1 MMQHLSKKF
10 PLDIQKISKEETR
23 SYFENKTTTIFGP
36 PGTGKTHTL
45 LSIVEKHLD
54 EGYRP
59 EEIGYFAYTKKA
71 ANEAIDRATSKFE
84 YEEKDFEWFRTLH
97 SMAFKQLNL
106 TTKSVMK
113 DRDYK
118 VLGKTLQIKEFLN
131 ANSQIEDNGQS
142 MQKNPFMRIIELARN
157 NMVNIDTQWR
167 RSQGHVEGGFEELER
182 IYGTYI
188 KYKQEHELYDFND
201 MLLELVNEG
210 VVPSLPVI
218 IIDEAQDL
226 SMLQWYAVILLAKS
240 TKHIYIAGDDDQA
253 IFKWA
258 GAIPE
263 MLMRTPGNKKV
274 LNQSFRIPKR
284 VYDVAESVA
293 NKIKVRVKKEWSPT
307 SKTGDV
313 SHYSSIEYV
322 PFNKDG
328 EYYVLARTKY
338 VLQKVEEYFKR
349 EGIIYNRFNK
359 NKSISEKVCYAI
371 NCWNKLVNGD
381 TISLGGAKNM
391 YKYIPGDGPIKRGFK
406 TWDKAL
412 EDDIVVSYNDLVNN
426 HGLRVPKDLAWNDV
440 LTLINED
447 IILYIRKCERRG
459 QDINAI
465 PKIKILTIH
474 GSKGGEADN
483 VVLLSELSRKSHT
496 SLLKNGDDER
506 RVFYTG
512 ITRTKR
518 NLFLVRSSNDYE
530 YSEMFLRQNFG
541 LNRIEH
547 AD

>member
-1 MMQHLSKKF
+1 MMLHLSKKF

-113 DRDYK
+113 DRNYK
-118 VLGKTLQIKEFLN
+118 ELGKKLQIKEFLN
-131 ANSQIEDNGQS
+131 ANNQIEDNGQS

-157 NMVNIDTQWR
+157 NMVNINTQWR

-182 IYGTYI
+182 IYETYI
-188 KYKQEHELYDFND
+188 DYKQEHELYDFND

-313 SHYSSIEYV
+313 THYSSIEYV
-322 PFNKDG
+322 PFDKDG

-426 HGLRVPKDLAWNDV
+426 HGLRVPKDLSWNDV

-447 IILYIRKCERRG
+447 VILYIRKCERRG
-459 QDINAI
+459 QDINSI

-483 VVLLSELSRKSHT
+483 VVLLSELSRKSYT

-512 ITRTKR
+512 ITRTKK

-541 LNRIEH
+541 LNRREY

>member
-1 MMQHLSKKF
+1 
-10 PLDIQKISKEETR
+10 
-23 SYFENKTTTIFGP
+23 
-36 PGTGKTHTL
+36 
-45 LSIVEKHLD
+45 
-54 EGYRP
+54 
-59 EEIGYFAYTKKA
+59 
-71 ANEAIDRATSKFE
+71 
-84 YEEKDFEWFRTLH
+84 
-97 SMAFKQLNL
+97 
-106 TTKSVMK
+106 
-113 DRDYK
+113 
-118 VLGKTLQIKEFLN
+118 
-131 ANSQIEDNGQS
+131 
-142 MQKNPFMRIIELARN
+142 
-157 NMVNIDTQWR
+157 
-167 RSQGHVEGGFEELER
+167 
-182 IYGTYI
+182 
-188 KYKQEHELYDFND
+188 

-440 LTLINED
+440 LILINED
-447 IILYIRKCERRG
+447 VILYIRKCERRG

-512 ITRTKR
+512 ITRTKK

>member
-1 MMQHLSKKF
+1 MQHLSKKF

-113 DRDYK
+113 DRNYK
-118 VLGKTLQIKEFLN
+118 ELGKKLQIKEFLN
-131 ANSQIEDNGQS
+131 ANNQIEDNGQS

-157 NMVNIDTQWR
+157 NMVNINTQWR

-182 IYGTYI
+182 IYETYI
-188 KYKQEHELYDFND
+188 DYKQEHELYDFND

-371 NCWNKLVNGD
+371 NCWNKLINGD

-391 YKYIPGDGPIKRGFK
+391 YKYIAGDGPIKRGFK

-447 IILYIRKCERRG
+447 VILYIRKCERRG

-512 ITRTKR
+512 ITRTKK

-541 LNRIEH
+541 LNRREH

>member
-1 MMQHLSKKF
+1 MQHLSKKF
-10 PLDIQKISKEETR
+10 PLDIQKVGKEEIR
-23 SYFENKTTTIFGP
+23 SYFQDKTTTIFGP

-45 LSIVEKHLD
+45 LSIVEKHLE

-71 ANEAIDRATSKFE
+71 ANEAIDRATSKFD

-106 TTKSVMK
+106 STQSVMK
-113 DRDYK
+113 DRHYK
-118 VLGKTLQIKEFLN
+118 ALGKLLQIKEFLN
-131 ANSQIEDNGQS
+131 TNSQIEDTGQS

-157 NMVNIDTQWR
+157 NMVNIDVQWR
-167 RSQGHVEGGFEELER
+167 KSEEHVEGGFPELER
-182 IYGTYI
+182 IFETYI
-188 KYKQEHELYDFND
+188 DYKVEHELYDFND

-210 VVPSLPVI
+210 SVPSLPVI

-274 LNQSFRIPKR
+274 LNQSFRIPQR

-293 NKIKVRVKKEWSPT
+293 NKIKVRVKKEWEPT
-307 SKTGDV
+307 EEAGEV
-313 SHYSSIEYV
+313 LHYSSIEYV
-322 PFNKDG
+322 PFDKDG

-359 NKSISEKVCYAI
+359 NKSISEKICYAI
-371 NCWNKLVNGD
+371 NCWNKLVRGEE
-381 TISLGGAKNM
+381 ISLGGAKNM
-391 YKYIPGDGPIKRGFK
+391 YKYISSGPEHIQKGFK

-412 EDDIVVSYNDLVNN
+412 EDDIVVTYNNLFEN
-426 HGLRVPKDLAWNDV
+426 HGLRVPEELLWYEALN
-440 LTLINED
+440 LINED
-447 IILYIRKCERRG
+447 VVMYIRKCERRG

-483 VVLLSELSRKSHT
+483 VVLLSELSRKSYT

-512 ITRTKR
+512 ITRTKK

-530 YSEMFLRQNFG
+530 YSEMFLRQNFR
-541 LNRIEH
+541 LNRKEY
-547 AD
+547 AN

>member
-10 PLDIQKISKEETR
+10 PLDIQKIGKEETR

-131 ANSQIEDNGQS
+131 ANIQIEDNGQS

-240 TKHIYIAGDDDQA
+240 TKHIYIASDDDQA

>member
-1 MMQHLSKKF
+1 MQHLSKKF

-23 SYFENKTTTIFGP
+23 SYFENKKTTIFGP

-131 ANSQIEDNGQS
+131 ANIQIEDNGQS

-426 HGLRVPKDLAWNDV
+426 HGLRIPKDLAWNDV

>member
-1 MMQHLSKKF
+1 MQHLSKKF
-10 PLDIQKISKEETR
+10 PLDIQKVGEEEIR
-23 SYFENKTTTIFGP
+23 SYFQDKTTTIFGP

-45 LSIVEKHLD
+45 LSIVEKHLE

-71 ANEAIDRATSKFE
+71 ANEAIDRATSKFD

-106 TTKSVMK
+106 STQSVMK
-113 DRDYK
+113 DRHYK
-118 VLGKTLQIKEFLN
+118 ALGKLLQIKEFLN
-131 ANSQIEDNGQS
+131 TNSQIEDTGQS

-157 NMVNIDTQWR
+157 NMVNIDVQWR
-167 RSQGHVEGGFEELER
+167 KSEDHVEGGFPELER
-182 IYGTYI
+182 IYETYI
-188 KYKQEHELYDFND
+188 DYKVEHELYDFND

-210 VVPSLPVI
+210 SVPSLPVI

-274 LNQSFRIPKR
+274 LNQSFRIPQR
-284 VYDVAESVA
+284 VYNVAESVA
-293 NKIKVRVKKEWSPT
+293 NKIKVRVKKEWEPT
-307 SKTGDV
+307 EEAGEV
-313 SHYSSIEYV
+313 LHYSSIEYV
-322 PFNKDG
+322 PFDKDG

-371 NCWNKLVNGD
+371 NCWNKLVRGEE
-381 TISLGGAKNM
+381 ISLGGAKNM
-391 YKYIPGDGPIKRGFK
+391 YKYISSGPEHIEKGFK

-412 EDDIVVSYNDLVNN
+412 EDDIVVTYNNLFEN
-426 HGLRVPKDLAWNDV
+426 HGLRVPTELLWHEALN
-440 LTLINED
+440 LINED
-447 IILYIRKCERRG
+447 VVMYIRKCERRG

-483 VVLLSELSRKSHT
+483 VVLLSELSRKSYT

-512 ITRTKR
+512 ITRTKK

-530 YSEMFLRQNFG
+530 YSEMFLRQNFR
-541 LNRIEH
+541 LNREEY
-547 AD
+547 AN

>member
-1 MMQHLSKKF
+1 MQHLSKKF
-10 PLDIQKISKEETR
+10 PLDIQKVGKEEVR
-23 SYFENKTTTIFGP
+23 SYFHDKTTTIFGP

-45 LSIVEKHLD
+45 LSIVEKHLE

-71 ANEAIDRATSKFE
+71 ANEAIDRATSKFN

-106 TTKSVMK
+106 STQSVMK
-113 DRDYK
+113 DRHYK
-118 VLGKTLQIKEFLN
+118 ALGKLLQIKEFLN
-131 ANSQIEDNGQS
+131 TNSQIEDTGQS
-142 MQKNPFMRIIELARN
+142 MQKNPFMRIIEMARN
-157 NMVNIDTQWR
+157 NMVNIDVQWR
-167 RSQGHVEGGFEELER
+167 KSEDHVEGGFPELER
-182 IYGTYI
+182 IYETYI
-188 KYKQEHELYDFND
+188 DYKVEHELYDFND

-210 VVPSLPVI
+210 SVPSLPVI

-274 LNQSFRIPKR
+274 LNQSFRIPQR

-293 NKIKVRVKKEWSPT
+293 NKIKVRVKKEWEPT
-307 SKTGDV
+307 EEAGEV
-313 SHYSSIEYV
+313 LHYSSIEYV
-322 PFNKDG
+322 PFDKDG

-371 NCWNKLVNGD
+371 NCWNKLVRGEE
-381 TISLGGAKNM
+381 ISLGGAKNM
-391 YKYIPGDGPIKRGFK
+391 YKYISSGPEHIEKGFK

-412 EDDIVVSYNDLVNN
+412 EDDIVVTYNNLFEN
-426 HGLRVPKDLAWNDV
+426 HGLRVPEELLWYEALN
-440 LTLINED
+440 LINED
-447 IILYIRKCERRG
+447 VVMYIRKCERRG

-483 VVLLSELSRKSHT
+483 VVLLSELSRKSYT

-512 ITRTKR
+512 ITRTKK

-530 YSEMFLRQNFG
+530 YSEMFLRQNFR
-541 LNRIEH
+541 LNREEY
-547 AD
+547 AN

>member
-1 MMQHLSKKF
+1 MQHLSKKF
-10 PLDIQKISKEETR
+10 PLDIQKVGKEEVR
-23 SYFENKTTTIFGP
+23 SYFHDKTTTIFGP

-45 LSIVEKHLD
+45 LSIVEKHLE

-71 ANEAIDRATSKFE
+71 ANEAIDRATSKFN

-106 TTKSVMK
+106 STQSVMK
-113 DRDYK
+113 DRHYK
-118 VLGKTLQIKEFLN
+118 ALGKLLQIKEFLN
-131 ANSQIEDNGQS
+131 TNSQIEDTGQS

-157 NMVNIDTQWR
+157 NMVNIDVQWR
-167 RSQGHVEGGFEELER
+167 KSEDHVEGGFPELER
-182 IYGTYI
+182 IYETYI
-188 KYKQEHELYDFND
+188 DYKVEHELYDFND

-210 VVPSLPVI
+210 SVPSLPVI

-274 LNQSFRIPKR
+274 LNQSFRIPQR

-293 NKIKVRVKKEWSPT
+293 NKIKVRVKKEWEPT
-307 SKTGDV
+307 EEAGEV
-313 SHYSSIEYV
+313 LHYSSIEYV
-322 PFNKDG
+322 PFDKDG

-371 NCWNKLVNGD
+371 NCWNKLVRGEE
-381 TISLGGAKNM
+381 ISLGGAKNM
-391 YKYIPGDGPIKRGFK
+391 YKYISSGPEHIEKGFK

-412 EDDIVVSYNDLVNN
+412 EDDIVVTYNNLFEN
-426 HGLRVPKDLAWNDV
+426 HGLRVPEELLWYEALN
-440 LTLINED
+440 LINED
-447 IILYIRKCERRG
+447 VVMYIRKCERRG

-483 VVLLSELSRKSHT
+483 VVLLSELSRKSYT

-512 ITRTKR
+512 ITRTKK

-530 YSEMFLRQNFG
+530 YSEMFLRQNFR
-541 LNRIEH
+541 LNREEY
-547 AD
+547 AN

>member
-1 MMQHLSKKF
+1 
-10 PLDIQKISKEETR
+10 
-23 SYFENKTTTIFGP
+23 
-36 PGTGKTHTL
+36 
-45 LSIVEKHLD
+45 
-54 EGYRP
+54 
-59 EEIGYFAYTKKA
+59 
-71 ANEAIDRATSKFE
+71 
-84 YEEKDFEWFRTLH
+84 
-97 SMAFKQLNL
+97 
-106 TTKSVMK
+106 
-113 DRDYK
+113 
-118 VLGKTLQIKEFLN
+118 
-131 ANSQIEDNGQS
+131 
-142 MQKNPFMRIIELARN
+142 MRIIELARN
-157 NMVNIDTQWR
+157 NMVNIDVQWR
-167 RSQGHVEGGFEELER
+167 KSEEHVEGGFPELER
-182 IYGTYI
+182 IFETYI
-188 KYKQEHELYDFND
+188 DYKVEHELYDFND

-210 VVPSLPVI
+210 SVPSLPVI

-274 LNQSFRIPKR
+274 LNQSFRIPQR

-293 NKIKVRVKKEWSPT
+293 NKIKIRVKKEWEPT
-307 SKTGDV
+307 EETGEV
-313 SHYSSIEYV
+313 LHYSSIEYV
-322 PFNKDG
+322 PFDKDG

-359 NKSISEKVCYAI
+359 NKSISEKICYAI
-371 NCWNKLVNGD
+371 NCWNKLVRGEE
-381 TISLGGAKNM
+381 ISLGGAKNM
-391 YKYIPGDGPIKRGFK
+391 YKYISSGPEHIQKGFK

-412 EDDIVVSYNDLVNN
+412 EDDIVVTYNNLFEN
-426 HGLRVPKDLAWNDV
+426 HGLRVPEELLWYEALN
-440 LTLINED
+440 LINED
-447 IILYIRKCERRG
+447 VVMYIRKCERRG

-483 VVLLSELSRKSHT
+483 VVLLSELSRKSYT

-512 ITRTKR
+512 ITRTKK

-530 YSEMFLRQNFG
+530 YSEMFLRQNFR
-541 LNRIEH
+541 LNRKEY
-547 AD
+547 AN

>member
-1 MMQHLSKKF
+1 
-10 PLDIQKISKEETR
+10 
-23 SYFENKTTTIFGP
+23 
-36 PGTGKTHTL
+36 
-45 LSIVEKHLD
+45 
-54 EGYRP
+54 
-59 EEIGYFAYTKKA
+59 
-71 ANEAIDRATSKFE
+71 
-84 YEEKDFEWFRTLH
+84 
-97 SMAFKQLNL
+97 
-106 TTKSVMK
+106 
-113 DRDYK
+113 
-118 VLGKTLQIKEFLN
+118 
-131 ANSQIEDNGQS
+131 
-142 MQKNPFMRIIELARN
+142 
-157 NMVNIDTQWR
+157 
-167 RSQGHVEGGFEELER
+167 
-182 IYGTYI
+182 
-188 KYKQEHELYDFND
+188 

-426 HGLRVPKDLAWNDV
+426 HGLRIPKDLAWNDV

>member
-1 MMQHLSKKF
+1 MQHLSKKF

-71 ANEAIDRATSKFE
+71 ANEAIDRATSKFD

-182 IYGTYI
+182 IYETYI
-188 KYKQEHELYDFND
+188 EYKQEHELYDFND

-274 LNQSFRIPKR
+274 LNQSFRIPKK

-307 SKTGDV
+307 SKTGEV
-313 SHYSSIEYV
+313 EHYSSIEYV
-322 PFNKDG
+322 PFDKDG

-391 YKYIPGDGPIKRGFK
+391 YKYIPGDGPIKRGYK

-412 EDDIVVSYNDLVNN
+412 EDDVVVSYNDLVNN
-426 HGLRVPKDLAWNDV
+426 HGLRVNKEESWHDA

-447 IILYIRKCERRG
+447 VILYIRKCERRG

-512 ITRTKR
+512 ITRTKK

-530 YSEMFLRQNFG
+530 YSEMFLRQNFK
-541 LNRIEH
+541 LNRIEY
-547 AD
+547 AN

>member
-1 MMQHLSKKF
+1 MQHLSKKF

-313 SHYSSIEYV
+313 THYSSIEYV

-391 YKYIPGDGPIKRGFK
+391 YKYIAGDGPIKRGFK

-412 EDDIVVSYNDLVNN
+412 EDDIVVSYNDLVDN

-447 IILYIRKCERRG
+447 VILYIRKCERRG

-512 ITRTKR
+512 ITRTKK

-541 LNRIEH
+541 LNRREH

>member
-1 MMQHLSKKF
+1 MQHLSKKF
-10 PLDIQKISKEETR
+10 PLDIQKVGKEEVR
-23 SYFENKTTTIFGP
+23 SYFQDKTTTIFGP

-45 LSIVEKHLD
+45 LSIVEKHLE

-71 ANEAIDRATSKFE
+71 ANEAIDRATSKFD

-106 TTKSVMK
+106 STQSVMK
-113 DRDYK
+113 DRHYK
-118 VLGKTLQIKEFLN
+118 ALGKLLQIKEFLN
-131 ANSQIEDNGQS
+131 TNSQIEDTGQS

-157 NMVNIDTQWR
+157 NMVNIDVQWR
-167 RSQGHVEGGFEELER
+167 KSEEHVEGGFSELER
-182 IYGTYI
+182 IFETYI
-188 KYKQEHELYDFND
+188 DYKVEHELYDFND

-210 VVPSLPVI
+210 SVPSLPVI

-274 LNQSFRIPKR
+274 LNQSFRIPQR

-293 NKIKVRVKKEWSPT
+293 NKIKIRVKKEWEPT
-307 SKTGDV
+307 EETGEV
-313 SHYSSIEYV
+313 LHYSSIEYV
-322 PFNKDG
+322 PFDKDG

-359 NKSISEKVCYAI
+359 NKSISEKICYAI
-371 NCWNKLVNGD
+371 NCWNKLVRGEE
-381 TISLGGAKNM
+381 ISLGGAKNM
-391 YKYIPGDGPIKRGFK
+391 YKYISSGPEHIQKGFK

-412 EDDIVVSYNDLVNN
+412 EDDIVVTYNNLFEN
-426 HGLRVPKDLAWNDV
+426 HGLRVPEELLWYEALN
-440 LTLINED
+440 LINED
-447 IILYIRKCERRG
+447 VVMYIRKCERRG

-483 VVLLSELSRKSHT
+483 VVLLSELSRKSYT

-512 ITRTKR
+512 ITRTKK

-530 YSEMFLRQNFG
+530 YSEMFLRQNFR
-541 LNRIEH
+541 LNRKEY
-547 AD
+547 AN

>member
-1 MMQHLSKKF
+1 
-10 PLDIQKISKEETR
+10 
-23 SYFENKTTTIFGP
+23 
-36 PGTGKTHTL
+36 
-45 LSIVEKHLD
+45 
-54 EGYRP
+54 
-59 EEIGYFAYTKKA
+59 
-71 ANEAIDRATSKFE
+71 
-84 YEEKDFEWFRTLH
+84 
-97 SMAFKQLNL
+97 MAFKQLNL
-106 TTKSVMK
+106 STQSVMK
-113 DRDYK
+113 DRHYK
-118 VLGKTLQIKEFLN
+118 ALGKLLQIKEFLN
-131 ANSQIEDNGQS
+131 TNSQIEDTGQS

-157 NMVNIDTQWR
+157 NMVNIDVQWR
-167 RSQGHVEGGFEELER
+167 KSEEHVEGGFPELER
-182 IYGTYI
+182 IYETYI
-188 KYKQEHELYDFND
+188 DYKVEHELYDFND

-210 VVPSLPVI
+210 SVPSLPVI

-284 VYDVAESVA
+284 VYNVAESVA
-293 NKIKVRVKKEWSPT
+293 NKIKVRVKKEWEPT
-307 SKTGDV
+307 NEPGEV
-313 SHYSSIEYV
+313 LHYSSIEYV
-322 PFNKDG
+322 PFDKDG

-371 NCWNKLVNGD
+371 NCWNKLVRGEE
-381 TISLGGAKNM
+381 ISLGGAKNM
-391 YKYIPGDGPIKRGFK
+391 YKYISSGPEHIEKGFK

-412 EDDIVVSYNDLVNN
+412 EDDIVVTYNNLFEN
-426 HGLRVPKDLAWNDV
+426 HGLRVPEELLWHEALN
-440 LTLINED
+440 LINED
-447 IILYIRKCERRG
+447 VVMYIRKCERRG

-483 VVLLSELSRKSHT
+483 VVLLSELSRKSYT

-512 ITRTKR
+512 ITRTKK

-530 YSEMFLRQNFG
+530 YSEMFLRQNFR
-541 LNRIEH
+541 LNREEY
-547 AD
+547 AN

>member
-1 MMQHLSKKF
+1 MQHLSKKF
-10 PLDIQKISKEETR
+10 PLDIQKVGKEEVR
-23 SYFENKTTTIFGP
+23 SYFQDKTTTIFGP

-45 LSIVEKHLD
+45 LSIVEKHLE

-71 ANEAIDRATSKFE
+71 ANEAIDRATSKFD

-106 TTKSVMK
+106 STQSVMK
-113 DRDYK
+113 DRHYK
-118 VLGKTLQIKEFLN
+118 ALGKLLQIKEFLN
-131 ANSQIEDNGQS
+131 TNSQIEDNGQS

-157 NMVNIDTQWR
+157 NMVNIDVQWR
-167 RSQGHVEGGFEELER
+167 KSEDHVEGGFPELER
-182 IYGTYI
+182 IYETYI
-188 KYKQEHELYDFND
+188 DYKVEHELYDFND

-210 VVPSLPVI
+210 SVPSLPVI

-274 LNQSFRIPKR
+274 LNQSFRIPQR

-293 NKIKVRVKKEWSPT
+293 NKIKVRVKKEWEPT
-307 SKTGDV
+307 EEAGEV
-313 SHYSSIEYV
+313 LHYSSIEYV
-322 PFNKDG
+322 PFDKDG

-359 NKSISEKVCYAI
+359 NKSISEKICYAI
-371 NCWNKLVNGD
+371 NCWNKLVRGEE
-381 TISLGGAKNM
+381 ISLGGAKNM
-391 YKYIPGDGPIKRGFK
+391 YKYISSGPEHIQKGFK

-412 EDDIVVSYNDLVNN
+412 EDDIVVTYNNLFEN
-426 HGLRVPKDLAWNDV
+426 HGLRVPEELLWYEALN
-440 LTLINED
+440 LINED
-447 IILYIRKCERRG
+447 VVMYIRKCERRG

-483 VVLLSELSRKSHT
+483 VVLLSELSRKSYT

-512 ITRTKR
+512 ITRTKK

-530 YSEMFLRQNFG
+530 YSEMFLRQNFR
-541 LNRIEH
+541 LNRKEY
-547 AD
+547 AN

>member
-1 MMQHLSKKF
+1 MQHLSKKF

-84 YEEKDFEWFRTLH
+84 HEEKDFEWFRTLH

-313 SHYSSIEYV
+313 THYSSIEYV

-447 IILYIRKCERRG
+447 VILYIRKCERRG

-512 ITRTKR
+512 ITRTKK

-541 LNRIEH
+541 LNRREY

>member
-1 MMQHLSKKF
+1 MQHLSKKF
-10 PLDIQKISKEETR
+10 PLEIQSTSKEEIR
-23 SYFENKTTTIFGP
+23 SYFEDKTTTIFGP
-36 PGTGKTHTL
+36 PGTGKTYTL

-71 ANEAIDRATSKFE
+71 ANEAIDRATSKFD

-106 TTKSVMK
+106 STKSVMK

-118 VLGKTLQIKEFLN
+118 ILGKTLQIKEFLN
-131 ANSQIEDNGQS
+131 ANNQIEDNGQS

-157 NMVNIDTQWR
+157 NMVNIDVQWR
-167 RSQGHVEGGFEELER
+167 RSEEHVEGGFLELER
-182 IYGTYI
+182 IYETYI
-188 KYKQEHELYDFND
+188 DYKIEHELYDFND

-210 VVPSLPVI
+210 SVPSLPVI

-307 SKTGDV
+307 SMTGDV
-313 SHYSSIEYV
+313 THYSSIEYV
-322 PFNKDG
+322 PFDKDG

-371 NCWNKLVNGD
+371 NCWNKLVKGD

-391 YKYIPGDGPIKRGFK
+391 YKYIPGDGRIKRGFK

-426 HGLRVPKDLAWNDV
+426 HGLRVPKEEDWYDALS
-440 LTLINED
+440 LINED
-447 IILYIRKCERRG
+447 VILYIRKCERRG

-512 ITRTKR
+512 ITRTKK

-530 YSEMFLRQNFG
+530 YSEMFLRQNFR
-541 LNRIEH
+541 LNREEY
-547 AD
+547 AN

>member
-1 MMQHLSKKF
+1 MQHLSRKF
-10 PLDIQKISKEETR
+10 PLDIQKVSKEETR
-23 SYFENKTTTIFGP
+23 SYFEDKTTTIFGP

-45 LSIVEKHLD
+45 LSIVEKHLI

-106 TTKSVMK
+106 STQSVMK
-113 DRDYK
+113 DRHYK
-118 VLGKTLQIKEFLN
+118 VLGKLLQIKEFLN
-131 ANSQIEDNGQS
+131 TNSQIEDNGQS

-167 RSQGHVEGGFEELER
+167 RSEEHIEGGFLELER
-182 IYGTYI
+182 IFETYV
-188 KYKQEHELYDFND
+188 KYKEEHDLYDFND

-210 VVPSLPVI
+210 SVPSLPVI

-263 MLMRTPGNKKV
+263 ALMRTPGEKRI

-284 VYDVAESVA
+284 VFDVAESVS
-293 NKIKVRVKKEWSPT
+293 NKIKVRVKKTWKPT
-307 SKTGDV
+307 SQEGEV
-313 SHYSSIEYV
+313 LHYASIEYV
-322 PFNKDG
+322 PFDKDG
-328 EYYVLARTKY
+328 EYYVLGRTKY
-338 VLQKVEEYFKR
+338 VLQKVEEYFKQ
-349 EGIIYNRFNK
+349 EGILYNRFNK

-371 NCWNKLVNGD
+371 NCWNKLVKGD
-381 TISLGGAKNM
+381 EISLGGAKNM
-391 YKYIPGDGPIKRGFK
+391 YKYISSGPEHIKKGFK

-412 EDDIVVSYNDLVNN
+412 EDDVMVTFYDLVNN
-426 HGLRVPKDLAWNDV
+426 HGLRIPKELLWNEA
-440 LTLINED
+440 LNLINED
-447 IILYIRKCERRG
+447 VIMYIRKCERRG
-459 QDINAI
+459 QDINAV

-474 GSKGGEADN
+474 GSKGGEAEN

-512 ITRTKR
+512 ITRTKN

-530 YSEMFLRQNFG
+530 YSEMFLRQNYRQ
-541 LNRIEH
+541 NRV
-547 AD
+547 A

>member
-1 MMQHLSKKF
+1 MQHLSKKF

-512 ITRTKR
+512 ITRTKK

>member
-113 DRDYK
+113 DRNYK
-118 VLGKTLQIKEFLN
+118 ELGKKLQIKEFLN
-131 ANSQIEDNGQS
+131 ANNQIEDNGQS

-157 NMVNIDTQWR
+157 NMVNINTQWR

-182 IYGTYI
+182 IYETYI
-188 KYKQEHELYDFND
+188 DYKQEHELYDFND

-313 SHYSSIEYV
+313 THYSSIEYV

-371 NCWNKLVNGD
+371 NCWNKLINGD

-391 YKYIPGDGPIKRGFK
+391 YKYIAGDGPIKRGFK

-447 IILYIRKCERRG
+447 VILYIRKCERRG

-512 ITRTKR
+512 ITRTKK

-541 LNRIEH
+541 LNRREH

>member
-1 MMQHLSKKF
+1 MQHLSKKF

-71 ANEAIDRATSKFE
+71 ANEAIDRATSKFD

-182 IYGTYI
+182 IYETYI
-188 KYKQEHELYDFND
+188 NYKQEHELYDFND

-274 LNQSFRIPKR
+274 LNQSFRIPKK

-307 SKTGDV
+307 SKTGEV
-313 SHYSSIEYV
+313 EHYSSIEYV
-322 PFNKDG
+322 PFDRDG

-391 YKYIPGDGPIKRGFK
+391 YKYIPGDGPIKRGYK

-412 EDDIVVSYNDLVNN
+412 EDDVVVSYNDLVSN
-426 HGLRVPKDLAWNDV
+426 HGLRVNKEEDWHDA

-447 IILYIRKCERRG
+447 VILYIRKCERRG

-512 ITRTKR
+512 ITRTKK

-530 YSEMFLRQNFG
+530 YSEMFLRQNFR
-541 LNRIEH
+541 LNREEY
-547 AD
+547 AN